1 MTLEQPQDQA
11 AMHTAISDLD
21 VPGTQ
26 STPFISSHWETGE
39 LHMKGNSY
47 PENSFEFFGQVF
59 TWIEAYLAGD
69 NGPLTLRLMLIYMN
83 TSSVKAMMDILDLLE
98 EAHEQGRAVEVNW
111 LYDPRN
117 ERVMEMADEFREDY
131 TFPFHIV
138 PTPDED
144 D

>member
-1 MTLEQPQDQA
+1 MQS
-11 AMHTAISDLD
+11 AISDLD
-21 VPGTQ
+21 VPETQ
-26 STPFISSHWETGE
+26 STPSISSHWGRGE
-39 LHMKGNSY
+39 LCMKGNSY

-59 TWIEAYLAGD
+59 AWIEAYLAGD
-69 NGPLTLRLMLIYMN
+69 NGPLTLQLLLIYMN

-98 EAHEQGRAVEVNW
+98 EAHGQGRKVEVNW

-117 ERVMEMADEFREDY
+117 ERVMEMAEEFREDY